1 MGNEE
6 GLDEGWNE
14 GLSWLFGAL
23 SYCAFMFDN
32 REKFL
37 ALYGQD
43 MSTVV
48 GQNDKHER
56 VSRGSAQASRQELK
70 THRLLGRSS
79 RGRH

>member
-1 MGNEE
+1 MGNE
-6 GLDEGWNE
+6 GLDEGWSE
-14 GLSWLFGAL
+14 RLSWLPRAL
-23 SYCAFMFDN
+23 SYRSFMFDN

-43 MSTVV
+43 TSTVV

-56 VSRGSAQASRQELK
+56 VSRGSAQAPRQELK